1 MALGRRGGVEEG
13 LWVPTTELPR
23 SPGHPFYER
32 VNRVL
37 EEAGFDR
44 FVEDLCRAHYAAVQ
58 GRPSIPPGTYFR
70 MLMVGYFEGID
81 SQRGI
86 AWRCSDSLALR
97 EFLGLGMSERAP
109 DHSSLTVIR
118 QRLPLELHEE
128 VFAFVLRILV
138 ERGLYDG
145 KTLAVDATML
155 EANAAMKSIVRRDSG
170 EGWKQYIKRLAQEAG
185 VENPTD
191 EDARRLDRKRR
202 KRVSN
207 KDWESKTDS
216 DSRIA
221 KMKDGRTHLAYKAE
235 HVIDL
240 KSEVVAA
247 CTIYPAD
254 QSDGETLLQSVSQSQ
269 ENVARAGSDA
279 FAAEV
284 VADKGYHKAQ
294 SLAEC
299 AAYDLRTYIPER
311 TERRP
316 RRWTDKPAAWRDAFR
331 ANRRRV
337 RGERSR
343 RLQRLRSER
352 AERSFAHVCNTGRAR
367 RTWLR
372 GTEDVQKRYLVTLAG
387 RNLTV
392 LMRALFGIG
401 TPRSL
406 QGLPAALFA
415 AVCALTLAIS
425 NIHSA
430 ARRAL
435 RPVVDHSRLW
445 LRRIRHLV
453 MPSGIHSSSTGC

>member
-13 LWVPTTELPR
+13 LWVPTTNLPR

-37 EEAGFDR
+37 AEAGFDR
-44 FVEDLCRAHYAAVQ
+44 FVEELCRPHYAAVQ

-97 EFLGLGMSERAP
+97 EFLGLAMAERAP
-109 DHSSLTVIR
+109 DHSTLTVIR

-170 EGWKQYIKRLAQEAG
+170 EGWKQYIKRLAQQEG
-185 VENPTD
+185 IENPSE
-191 EDARRLDRKRR
+191 EDARRLDRKRK

-207 KDWESKTDS
+207 QDWESKTDPA
-216 DSRIA
+216 SRIM

-240 KSEVVAA
+240 QSEVIVAA
-247 CTIYPAD
+247 TIYPAD
-254 QSDGETLLQSVSQSQ
+254 ESDGETLLQSVSQAQ
-269 ENVARAGSDA
+269 ENIARAGSDA
-279 FAAEV
+279 FAAEI

-294 SLAEC
+294 TLAEC

-311 TERRP
+311 RERRP
-316 RRWTDKPAAWRDAFR
+316 RRWTDKPAGYRDAFH
-331 ANRRRV
+331 ANRRRL
-337 RGERSR
+337 RGQRSR

-352 AERSFAHVCNTGRAR
+352 VERTFAHVCNTGRAR

-372 GTEDVQKRYLVTLAG
+372 GIEDVQKRYLVTLAG

-406 QGLPAALFA
+406 QGLAATVFAALHRLYR
-415 AVCALTLAIS
+415 AVCHVLFAD
-425 NIHSA
+425 H
-430 ARRAL
+430 RRQWI
-435 RPVVDHSRLW
+435 SRL
-445 LRRIRHLV
+445 RRTSIPIETRT
-453 MPSGIHSSSTGC
+453 SSTGC

>member
-1 MALGRRGGVEEG
+1 MALGRRGGVEDG
-13 LWVPTTELPR
+13 LWIPTTELPR

-37 EEAGFDR
+37 VEAGFDR
-44 FVEDLCRAHYAAVQ
+44 FVEELCRPHYAAVQ

-97 EFLGLGMSERAP
+97 EFLGLGMAERAP

-185 VENPTD
+185 IKNPTE
-191 EDARRLDRKRR
+191 EDARRLDRKRK

-240 KSEVVAA
+240 ESEVVVAA
-247 CTIYPAD
+247 TIYPAD
-254 QSDGETLLQSVSQSQ
+254 RSDGETLLQSVSQAQ
-269 ENVARAGSDA
+269 EAVARAGSDA

-311 TERRP
+311 TARRL
-316 RRWTDKPAAWRDAFR
+316 RRWTDKPAGWREAFH

-337 RGERSR
+337 RGGRSR

-352 AERSFAHVCNTGRAR
+352 VERSFAHVCNTGRAR

-392 LMRALFGIG
+392 LMRVLFGIG

-406 QGLPAALFA
+406 QGFA
-415 AVCALTLAIS
+415 AAAFAAICALVLALSKLHTIL
-425 NIHSA
+425 
-430 ARRAL
+430 RRAL
-435 RPVVDHSRLW
+435 VSFVDHPRQW
-445 LRRIRHLV
+445 LRGLRRAPISSETLA
-453 MPSGIHSSSTGC
+453 SSTDC

>member
-1 MALGRRGGVEEG
+1 
-13 LWVPTTELPR
+13 
-23 SPGHPFYER
+23 
-32 VNRVL
+32 
-37 EEAGFDR
+37 
-44 FVEDLCRAHYAAVQ
+44 
-58 GRPSIPPGTYFR
+58 
-70 MLMVGYFEGID
+70 
-81 SQRGI
+81 
-86 AWRCSDSLALR
+86 
-97 EFLGLGMSERAP
+97 MSERAP

-138 ERGLYDG
+138 ERGLYKG

-185 VENPTD
+185 IENPTE
-191 EDARRLDRKRR
+191 EDARRLDRKRK

-207 KDWESKTDS
+207 QDWESKTDPA
-216 DSRIA
+216 SRIM

-240 KSEVVAA
+240 ESEVVVAA
-247 CTIYPAD
+247 TIHPAD
-254 QSDGETLLQSVSQSQ
+254 RSDGETLLQSVSQAQ

-284 VADKGYHKAQ
+284 VADKGYHKAEM
-294 SLAEC
+294 LAEC

-316 RRWTDKPAAWRDAFR
+316 RRWTDKPAGWRDALH

-337 RGERSR
+337 RGGRSR

-352 AERSFAHVCNTGRAR
+352 VERTFAHVCNTGRAR

-372 GTEDVQKRYLVTLAG
+372 GIEDVQKRYLVTLAG
-387 RNLTV
+387 RNLTL
-392 LMRALFGIG
+392 LMRAVFGIG

-406 QGLPAALFA
+406 QGLPAAVWA
-415 AVCALTLAIS
+415 ALCALALALSNAHTTLQ
-425 NIHSA
+425 
-430 ARRAL
+430 RAL
-435 RPVVDHSRLW
+435 MSFVDHSRQW
-445 LRRIRHLV
+445 LRGLWRTP
-453 MPSGIHSSSTGC
+453 MPSENRSSSTGC